1 MTISVREQLIHT
13 LDRLTDEQVEAL
25 LGVARVMQP
34 ENGSEVDDYDPDL
47 DVAIGLYS
55 GSPDLSERVEDILR
69 EDAEKRGGWTLKDR
83 E

>member
-34 ENGSEVDDYDPDL
+34 AQKPPYDPEKDGT
-47 DVAIGLYS
+47 VAIYS
-55 GSPDLSERVEDILR
+55 GPAEEAEQIEDILD
-69 EDAEKRGGWTLKDR
+69 EAVKQRGGWTLKDP